1 MITRVCQDARELAR
15 EFDALR
21 GAERVTDRGLVW
33 PFGYDQYP
41 CLLLITFEGQKLL
54 GLRDRDEKQQRIL
67 LDGWDAES
75 APPLDL
81 PEPPAI
87 G

>member
-21 GAERVTDRGLVW
+21 GAERVTDRGIVW

-41 CLLLITFEGQKLL
+41 CVLLITFDGQKLL
-54 GLRDRDEKQQRIL
+54 GLRDRDERLQSDFLR
-67 LDGWDAES
+67 GWSAES
-75 APPLDL
+75 EPPLHL
-81 PEPPAI
+81 PDPPAI